1 MDPFGIALILFIS
14 ALFSGGLAAYAW
26 RRRGTP
32 GTGIVFFLMLGTTIS
47 VFAYGME
54 LLSTTLPDKLTWVRI
69 RYTGTALIYPMYLL
83 LALWHTNRQKW
94 LAAGRVALLLVV
106 PIFSVIGLFTNS
118 LHHLHYTWIGL
129 DTNGPFPMI
138 IKTYGPLY
146 GFYVITSFS
155 YVLLAMAI
163 LGANYL
169 LAPSFFRRQTAAL
182 LIGTCVPL
190 AAALLYIAGVKPL
203 GGLNILPFAYILSS
217 LTAAW
222 IILGQKLFGLRPVA
236 RGMIFENMTDGFV
249 VLNKELKIVDANP
262 PALRLL
268 DLSPESL
275 GQFGNRAFI
284 RHPSLIRLIRS
295 EPHAHVQIEQ
305 DGRIFDAFRTSLNDQ
320 QKNLAGHLISLRDIT
335 SIKRSEEELR
345 KNETQYR
352 FLTENMNDVL
362 WMMDLNLQTVY
373 VTPSIEAVLG
383 FTQEERLRQSVE
395 EQLTP
400 QSLTIARE
408 TLARERVFEGQTG
421 YLTRKVTLTLE
432 FYHRDGSTR
441 WLETIVSGL
450 FDDQGRLTGL
460 YGVSRDVTE
469 RKKTEALT
477 LQYSEDLRERNK
489 ELQCLYSVSELVRKE
504 ETSQED
510 ILSASASLLAQAY
523 FYPEITGCRILWEDR
538 ESKTEN
544 FAPTSWMQTS
554 AIRVRGKEVGKIEVC
569 YLELRPE
576 KDEGPFLK
584 EERKFLDG
592 IAELLGKSYERRLAA
607 EEREK
612 LIGELQNALQ
622 EVKTLTGLLP
632 ICASCKKIRNDQGYW
647 ERIERYIG
655 ERSSV
660 QFSHGI
666 CPECA
671 QKLYPDLN
679 LKK

>member
-1 MDPFGIALILFIS
+1 
-14 ALFSGGLAAYAW
+14 
-26 RRRGTP
+26 
-32 GTGIVFFLMLGTTIS
+32 
-47 VFAYGME
+47 
-54 LLSTTLPDKLTWVRI
+54 
-69 RYTGTALIYPMYLL
+69 
-83 LALWHTNRQKW
+83 
-94 LAAGRVALLLVV
+94 
-106 PIFSVIGLFTNS
+106 
-118 LHHLHYTWIGL
+118 
-129 DTNGPFPMI
+129 
-138 IKTYGPLY
+138 
-146 GFYVITSFS
+146 
-155 YVLLAMAI
+155 
-163 LGANYL
+163 
-169 LAPSFFRRQTAAL
+169 
-182 LIGTCVPL
+182 
-190 AAALLYIAGVKPL
+190 
-203 GGLNILPFAYILSS
+203 
-217 LTAAW
+217 
-222 IILGQKLFGLRPVA
+222 
-236 RGMIFENMTDGFV
+236 
-249 VLNKELKIVDANP
+249 
-262 PALRLL
+262 
-268 DLSPESL
+268 
-275 GQFGNRAFI
+275 
-284 RHPSLIRLIRS
+284 
-295 EPHAHVQIEQ
+295 
-305 DGRIFDAFRTSLNDQ
+305 
-320 QKNLAGHLISLRDIT
+320 
-335 SIKRSEEELR
+335 
-345 KNETQYR
+345 
-352 FLTENMNDVL
+352 
-362 WMMDLNLQTVY
+362 MDLNLRTVY

-450 FDDQGRLTGL
+450 FDDQDRLTGL

>member
-352 FLTENMNDVL
+352 FLAENMNDVL
-362 WMMDLNLQTVY
+362 WTMDLNLQTVY

-450 FDDQGRLTGL
+450 FDDQDRLTGL

-489 ELQCLYSVSELVRKE
+489 EIQCLYSVSELVRKE

-592 IAELLGKSYERRLAA
+592 IAELLGKSYERRLIIG
-607 EEREK
+607 EREK